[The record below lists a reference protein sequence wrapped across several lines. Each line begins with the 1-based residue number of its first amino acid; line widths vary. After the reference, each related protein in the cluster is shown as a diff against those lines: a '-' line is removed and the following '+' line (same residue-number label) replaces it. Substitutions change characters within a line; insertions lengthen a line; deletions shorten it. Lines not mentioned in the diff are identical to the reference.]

1 MKWWNDYSNW
11 ANRCLVW
18 PHAKIISLEEA
29 HVRGMCSLRSGSLG
43 NLVKQCLKCLVFLF
57 NRKEKV
63 GENGQNRTLKTMVI
77 KMKYP
82 KSLTVLIFFVKSSWI
97 INKKEKYGAG
107 RPLFIN
113 TVCIDERK
121 YSVPIVVN
129 YEGDSK

>member
-1 MKWWNDYSNW
+1 
-11 ANRCLVW
+11 
-18 PHAKIISLEEA
+18 
-29 HVRGMCSLRSGSLG
+29 
-43 NLVKQCLKCLVFLF
+43 
-57 NRKEKV
+57 
-63 GENGQNRTLKTMVI
+63 
-77 KMKYP
+77 MKYP